1 MKEMYTKPVA
11 ELEKFAVCDVVTTS
25 GDVPTSSGKEDPI
38 TTPDVE

>member
-25 GDVPTSSGKEDPI
+25 GQTTSSGKEDPI

>member
-25 GDVPTSSGKEDPI
+25 GDGKEDPI